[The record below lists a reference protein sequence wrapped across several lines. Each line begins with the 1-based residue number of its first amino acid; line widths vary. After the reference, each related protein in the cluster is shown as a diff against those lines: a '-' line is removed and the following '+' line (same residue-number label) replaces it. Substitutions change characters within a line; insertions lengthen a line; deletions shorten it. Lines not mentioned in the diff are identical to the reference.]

1 MPLNPNPPPSPRPA
15 TRLFLPLR
23 MTRGGFGACR
33 VMIGLLV
40 ASACP
45 PVQASPAASS
55 QPIDA
60 PTMSLDELKPGMTGE
75 VWTVFRGSTPEPFSV
90 EVTGVIRNAVGP
102 GKALILCQLTDP
114 RVQSMGAVAGMSGS
128 PLYVGGRL
136 AGALSYQVQ
145 RFETVR
151 YAGFTPVDDLEE
163 VADKVS
169 VTPLTP
175 SPITTTPAHA
185 TPRSGGGGDSGI
197 GEPFQALAPLFSLS
211 GLSPQVADLFAPQF
225 RALGLATTTIGG
237 SQMTTSVPAGNAA
250 GAGDK
255 PGLGPGEAVAVALAV
270 GDITIAG
277 TGTVSRVEGNRV
289 TAFGHPM
296 LGIGDVA
303 LAMCSAEIV
312 TILPSNLNS
321 MKVSNVGEVIG
332 TLLQDRLSAVA
343 GELGPGPAMIPVE
356 VATPRRTLKFSIV
369 RHPQIAPLVVA
380 VGVTQAVVSSNDS
393 GFSEG
398 FRVSTRINFP
408 GESPLETTMLYA
420 GPQGFA
426 TGLEEFLQKLNATL
440 QNPFERIFP
449 DSVSVHIEPLKNRP
463 WGYLDQFQP
472 SATRVRAGGTVGF
485 QLTGRDHQGA
495 AMTENVRCDVPAA
508 WVGKAL
514 EVVVMNGRELDKLT
528 GQASTLAATDVCGFS
543 EYLAAL
549 RSNRQPDGLYVAVV
563 ERADALFDQ
572 NERLLDAPGSIERIT
587 QGNTNS
593 RYGRQNIAVSL
604 WERRVFPDR
613 LISATIKRTFA
624 VSE

>member
-1 MPLNPNPPPSPRPA
+1 ML
-15 TRLFLPLR
+15 
-23 MTRGGFGACR
+23 
-33 VMIGLLV
+33 GLLGTASASSLTV
-40 ASACP
+40 ASLT
-45 PVQASPAASS
+45 SS
-55 QPIDA
+55 QPVDA
-60 PTMSLDELKPGMTGE
+60 PAMPIDELKPGMKGE

-128 PLYVGGRL
+128 PLYIEGRL

-151 YAGFTPVDDLEE
+151 YAGFTPVDDLAE
-163 VADKVS
+163 VADKVT

-175 SPITTTPAHA
+175 SPIGAEPAQA
-185 TPRSGGGGDSGI
+185 APRSGGAMSSGDGG
-197 GEPFQALAPLFSLS
+197 GEPFQVLTPVFSLA

-225 RALGLATTTIGG
+225 RAMGLATTTLGG
-237 SQMTTSVPAGNAA
+237 SYVPAVAPGQPAA
-250 GAGDK
+250 GADDK
-255 PGLGPGEAVAVALAV
+255 PELGAGEAVAVALAV

-303 LAMCSAEIV
+303 LAMCAAEIV

-321 MKVSNVGEVIG
+321 MKVSNVGKVIG

-369 RHPQIAPLVVA
+369 RHPQVAPLVVA
-380 VGVTQAVVSSNDS
+380 VGVTQAVVSSNDA
-393 GFSEG
+393 GFTEG
-398 FRVSTRINFP
+398 FRVSTRVAFP
-408 GESPLETTMLYA
+408 GESPLETNMLYA

-426 TGLEEFLQKLNATL
+426 AGIEEFLQKLNATL

-449 DSVSVHIEPLKNRP
+449 ESVSVRIEPLKSRP
-463 WGYLDQFQP
+463 WAYLDQFQP
-472 SATRVRAGGTVGF
+472 SATRVQAGDSVAF
-485 QLTGRDHQGA
+485 QLSGRDHQGA
-495 AMTENVRCDVPAA
+495 AMTESVRCPIPTD
-508 WVGKAL
+508 WVGKSL
-514 EVVVMNGRELDKLT
+514 ELVVMNGRELDKLT
-528 GQASTLAATDVCGFS
+528 GQASTLVSTDLRSFS
-543 EYLAAL
+543 EYLSAL
-549 RSNRQPDGLYVAVV
+549 RATRQPDGLYVAVV
-563 ERADALFDQ
+563 ERANALFDQ
-572 NERLLDAPGSIERIT
+572 NDRLLDAPGSIERIT
-587 QGNTNS
+587 QGNTNT

-604 WERRVFPDR
+604 WESRVFADR
-613 LISATIKRTFA
+613 LISATIKRTFT
-624 VSE
+624 VNE